1 MSQSVRLEVESVK
14 GTATILVARGRSHP
28 LTEILRRE
36 RLPLNT
42 RCGQRGLCDGCLI
55 ELLAGSLVKASTGEK
70 VTTGSV
76 RGCEY
81 RLDDTVRQIRIRI
94 PARSLLAYEPQA
106 VSEFRLNVPRAHDPV
121 WQTVA
126 VPITQTQ
133 RRRPIRVAPG
143 LPVTAAFATLEYRD
157 DHWRVTGVAEKPP
170 ARALGAAVDIGTT
183 TVAVMVVDLADGQ
196 ILGRCADF
204 NKQMHLGDDVA
215 TRIGLCANDPA
226 LLGQLQD
233 AVLNQTIVPLLDA
246 CLRQANA
253 ARAEVKAM
261 TVAANTTM
269 LHLFAGVD
277 PTPMGTYPFHP
288 VFLAHRPLELPAL
301 PGVSIHLLP
310 SAGAYIGADLTAG
323 VLASGL
329 AYDDGPS
336 LLVDIGTNGEIILKT
351 PAGMFGCATAAGPA
365 FEGAGLTNGI
375 RAGAGA
381 VERLHFQRQ
390 PFAVRAEVIG
400 HAPAIGVCGSAY
412 VDFLA
417 EGRRVGLLT
426 ATGRFQNENTGD
438 WIQRLDDGWALR
450 VARGQGKHD
459 ILVSETDV
467 AHLLQSKAA
476 IGAGILTLLERTG
489 LRPGDIQRL
498 YMAGGFGMHIN
509 IPNAIAC
516 GLLPGFTPEQVQ
528 VVGNTS
534 LAGAYLA
541 LLDCG
546 ALDEIGRIGQRIE
559 IVELNLNPGFESRY
573 IDQLSLP

>member
-1 MSQSVRLEVESVK
+1 MSQAIRLEVESAK
-14 GTATILVARGRSHP
+14 GQQTILVGRGRP
-28 LTEILRRE
+28 RLLTEILRRE

-42 RCGQRGLCDGCLI
+42 RCGQRGLCDGCII
-55 ELLAGSLVKASTGEK
+55 ELLEGTLVKASTGEK

-81 RLDDTVRQIRIRI
+81 RLDDTPVRIRI

-126 VPITQTQ
+126 APITALK
-133 RRRPIRVAPG
+133 RRRPIRG
-143 LPVTAAFATLEYRD
+143 LPATTGYATMEYRD
-157 DHWRVTGVAEKPP
+157 DHWLVTGVAAQPP
-170 ARALGAAVDIGTT
+170 ARALGVAVDIGTT
-183 TVAVMVVDLADGQ
+183 TVAVMLVDLADGK

-215 TRIGLCANDPA
+215 TRIGLCAADKTM
-226 LLGQLQD
+226 LGQLQE
-233 AVLNQTIVPLLDA
+233 AVVNQTIVPLLDA
-246 CLRQANA
+246 CLRQARA
-253 ARAEVKAM
+253 DRAEVKAM
-261 TVAANTTM
+261 AVAANTTM

-277 PTPMGTYPFHP
+277 PTPLGVYPFQP
-288 VFLAHRPLELPAL
+288 AFLNHRPLELSAL
-301 PGVSIHLLP
+301 PGVSVHLLP
-310 SAGAYIGADLTAG
+310 SASAYIGADLTAG
-323 VLASGL
+323 ILASGL

-336 LLVDIGTNGEIILKT
+336 MLVDVGTNGEIILKN
-351 PAGMFGCATAAGPA
+351 GHHLLGCATAAGPA

-381 VERLHFQRQ
+381 VERIFLTSR
-390 PFAVRAEVIG
+390 PFAVQARVIG
-400 HAPAIGVCGSAY
+400 DTKPIGICGSAY
-412 VDFLA
+412 VDLLA

-426 ATGRFQNENTGD
+426 PTGRFQNDGAGD
-438 WIQRLDDGWALR
+438 WLQRHDDGLALR
-450 VARGQGKHD
+450 VARGQGNRE
-459 ILVSETDV
+459 ILISETDV

-476 IGAGILTLLERTG
+476 IGAGILTLLERAG
-489 LRPGDIQRL
+489 LKPGDIQRL
-498 YMAGGFGMHIN
+498 YMAGGFGMHID

-516 GLLPGFTPEQVQ
+516 GLLPGFEPRQVQ

-546 ALDEIGRIGQRIE
+546 ALDEIGRISQRIE
-559 IVELNLNPGFESRY
+559 IVELNLDPQFESRY